1 MKRLIAITGGIGS
14 GKSVVSRILDA
25 MGYPVYDCDSRAREI
40 MDNNDDIKQAIADNI
55 APACIKN
62 GEIDR
67 KELSATVFSS
77 PEKLEILNGIVHG
90 AVRDHLAL
98 WHSSEHQ
105 ADPICFVETAILYQS
120 GLDAMVDEVWHVDAP
135 REVRVERVMKRNGLS
150 RDEVLA
156 RIESQDSFI
165 PTSVHPA
172 TKLIDNDGDTAILP
186 QIERMISQVK

>member
-40 MDNNDDIKQAIADNI
+40 MDNNDAIKQAIADNI
-55 APACIKN
+55 APACIKD

-135 REVRVERVMKRNGLS
+135 CEVRVERVMKRNGLS

>member
-40 MDNNDDIKQAIADNI
+40 MDNNDAIKQAIADNI
-55 APACIKN
+55 APACIKD

-67 KELSATVFSS
+67 KKLSATVFSS

-120 GLDAMVDEVWHVDAP
+120 GLDAMVDEVWDVDAP

-186 QIERMISQVK
+186 QIERLISQVK